1 MYISPPSF
9 FLLVVQYNSTNSPV
23 WHIISHDVAENERI
37 SGADFFDKG
46 AEEFDQ
52 MKCIHGLVV
61 VSLQDEIRLGA
72 MVNNVSGKRRKY
84 LWL

>member
-1 MYISPPSF
+1 MCS
-9 FLLVVQYNSTNSPV
+9 NSTNSPV

-61 VSLQDEIRLGA
+61 VSLQDEIRLGT
-72 MVNNVSGKRRKY
+72 MVNNESGKCKKNIY
-84 LWL
+84 GSNLYTYCIL